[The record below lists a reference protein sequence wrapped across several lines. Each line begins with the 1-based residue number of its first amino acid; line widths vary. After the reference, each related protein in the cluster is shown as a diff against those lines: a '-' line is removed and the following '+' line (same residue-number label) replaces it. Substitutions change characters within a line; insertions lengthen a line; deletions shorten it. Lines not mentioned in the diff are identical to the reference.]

1 MRHQAIIT
9 WLAFLG
15 LLFSFSTFA
24 AAASSLS
31 SPVRMTEGPRETVL
45 VSDYRRQAVI
55 HVDPKTLKERRKFR
69 IDGKPLGVAW
79 ADGLLYVGNESRG
92 QVQVY
97 GSGSKVLRVIGEAGG
112 MIPNDLAIDREGG
125 RLFVA
130 DCRDQAV
137 KVFTLDGDYLF
148 NLGAAV
154 LARPVAL
161 SYDPHRRELLV
172 SDFGRPEAGIPPAVY
187 IFDGEGAQLARIP
200 GSQKTGM
207 FSSRT
212 TFVRPQGVLGSDGKV
227 FLVDSF
233 LGRLLALDRASGAL
247 LATFETSLS
256 GEKLL
261 LPLDP
266 YLLFG
271 GDVLVTNNRAG
282 CLSRFSL
289 AEVLP

>member
-1 MRHQAIIT
+1 MKYQSSIF
-9 WLAFLG
+9 WVAFLG
-15 LLFSFSTFA
+15 LMLSFSSFA
-24 AAASSLS
+24 GAAS
-31 SPVRMTEGPRETVL
+31 SPVRIAEGPKDTVL
-45 VSDYRRQAVI
+45 VSDYRRQSIV
-55 HVDPKTLKERRKFR
+55 HVDLKNLKQRRKLR
-69 IDGKPLGVAW
+69 IDGKPLGVVW

-92 QVQVY
+92 QVEVY
-97 GSGSKVLRVIGEAGG
+97 GSGSKLIRAIGEPGG

-130 DCRDQAV
+130 DCRDRAV
-137 KVFTLDGDYLF
+137 KAFSLDGDYLF
-148 NLGAAV
+148 NVGAAD
-154 LARPVAL
+154 LAQPVAL
-161 SYDPHRRELLV
+161 SFDPQRRELLV

-187 IFDGEGAQLARIP
+187 IFDGEGTQLARIP

-207 FSSRT
+207 FSSST
-212 TFVRPQGVLGSDGKV
+212 TFLRPQGVIGSDGKV

-233 LGRLLALDRASGAL
+233 LGRLLVLDRASGAL
-247 LATFETSLS
+247 LASFETSSS
-256 GEKLL
+256 GEKLQ

-266 YLLFG
+266 YLLPG

>member
-1 MRHQAIIT
+1 MRHQSII
-9 WLAFLG
+9 LGLVFLG
-15 LLFSFSTFA
+15 LPLFF
-24 AAASSLS
+24 SSLVGAAS
-31 SPVRMTEGPRETVL
+31 SPVRMTEGPKGTVL
-45 VSDYRRQAVI
+45 VSDYRRQAII
-55 HVDPKTLKERRKFR
+55 HVDLKNLKERRKLR
-69 IDGKPLGVAW
+69 IDGKPLGVVW

-92 QVQVY
+92 QVEVY
-97 GSGSKVLRVIGEAGG
+97 RSGSNVLRVIGEVGS

-130 DCRDQAV
+130 DCRDRAV
-137 KVFTLDGDYLF
+137 KAFSLDGDYLF
-148 NLGAAV
+148 NIGAGS
-154 LARPVAL
+154 LTQPVAL
-161 SYDPHRRELLV
+161 SYDPQRRELLV

-187 IFDGEGAQLARIP
+187 IFDGEGTQLARIP

-207 FSSRT
+207 FSSST
-212 TFVRPQGVLGSDGKV
+212 TFLRPQGVIGSDGKV

-233 LGRLLALDRASGAL
+233 LGRLLVLDRASGSL
-247 LATFETSLS
+247 LASFETSSS
-256 GEKLL
+256 GEKLQ

-266 YLLFG
+266 YLLPG

>member
-1 MRHQAIIT
+1 MKYQSSIF
-9 WLAFLG
+9 WVAFLG
-15 LLFSFSTFA
+15 LMLSFSSFA
-24 AAASSLS
+24 GAAS
-31 SPVRMTEGPRETVL
+31 SPVRIAEGPKDTVL
-45 VSDYRRQAVI
+45 VSDYRRQSIV
-55 HVDPKTLKERRKFR
+55 HVDLKNLKQRRKLR
-69 IDGKPLGVAW
+69 IDGKPLGVVW

-92 QVQVY
+92 QVEVY
-97 GSGSKVLRVIGEAGG
+97 GSGSKLIRAIGEPGG

-148 NLGAAV
+148 NIGAAS
-154 LARPVAL
+154 LSQPVAL
-161 SYDPHRRELLV
+161 NYDPHRRELLV
-172 SDFGRPEAGIPPAVY
+172 SDFGCPEEGIPSAVY

-207 FSSRT
+207 FSSTT
-212 TFVRPQGVLGSDGKV
+212 TFLRPQGVVASDDRIC
-227 FLVDSF
+227 LVDSF
-233 LGRLLALDRASGAL
+233 LGRLLVLDRVRGSL
-247 LATFETSLS
+247 LASFDTSSS

-261 LPLDP
+261 LPLD
-266 YLLFG
+266 LLLLPG

>member
-1 MRHQAIIT
+1 MRRQSIIPG
-9 WLAFLG
+9 LVFLG
-15 LLFSFSTFA
+15 LLFLLSSFA
-24 AAASSLS
+24 GAASSPS
-31 SPVRMTEGPRETVL
+31 SPVRMAEGPRDTLL
-45 VSDYRRQAVI
+45 VSDYRRQVI
-55 HVDPKTLKERRKFR
+55 VHVDLKNLKERRKLK
-69 IDGKPLGVAW
+69 IDGKPLGVTW
-79 ADGLLYVGNESRG
+79 ADGVLYVGNESRG
-92 QVQVY
+92 QVEVY
-97 GSGSKVLRVIGEAGG
+97 GPGSKVLRAIGEAGS
-112 MIPNDLAIDREGG
+112 MIPNDLAIDRDSD

-154 LARPVAL
+154 LSRPVAL

-187 IFDGEGAQLARIP
+187 IFDGEGRQLTRIP

-207 FSSRT
+207 FSST
-212 TFVRPQGVLGSDGKV
+212 TIFLRPQGVIGGDDKV

-233 LGRLLALDRASGAL
+233 LGRLLILERMSGAL
-247 LATFETSLS
+247 LASFDSSSS

-266 YLLFG
+266 YLLPG

-282 CLSRFSL
+282 CLSRCSL
-289 AEVLP
+289 TEVLP